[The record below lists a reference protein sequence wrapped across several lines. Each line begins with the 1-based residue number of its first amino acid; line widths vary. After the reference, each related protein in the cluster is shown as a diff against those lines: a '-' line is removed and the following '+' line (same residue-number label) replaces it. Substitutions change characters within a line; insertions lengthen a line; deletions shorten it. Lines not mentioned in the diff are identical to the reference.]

1 MNQYQ
6 IKLLGQIQTVS
17 FLAFILFDFFSI
29 SLTHIFGFLGI
40 GAWLIQTHLTR
51 TWNQVRLPLILP
63 FSLFCLAN
71 LLALST
77 SLNPSRDFLE
87 LKRLLEIMVFF
98 WVVNSLGKTH
108 PGELFA
114 TWFSSIKNHRA
125 GRYLEGWTR
134 KLKSVSTR
142 DLYLYGLMFAGSLA
156 SILGL
161 FQAASSGVSL
171 STRIS
176 GTLSI
181 YITYAGLLIMTGIIT
196 VSYLLIL
203 KIHKIGFSREQ

>member
-6 IKLLGQIQTVS
+6 IKLLSQIQTVS

-29 SLTHIFGFLGI
+29 SLTHIFAFLGI
-40 GAWLIQTHLTR
+40 RAWLIQTHLTR

-63 FSLFCLAN
+63 FGLFCLAN

-77 SLNPSRDFLE
+77 SLNPGRDFLE

-125 GRYLEGWTR
+125 GPYLERWIG
-134 KLKSVSTR
+134 KL
-142 DLYLYGLMFAGSLA
+142 Y
-156 SILGL
+156 
-161 FQAASSGVSL
+161 
-171 STRIS
+171 
-176 GTLSI
+176 
-181 YITYAGLLIMTGIIT
+181 
-196 VSYLLIL
+196 
-203 KIHKIGFSREQ
+203 